1 MNRCKD
7 SLLYYSLFL
16 ILDLFLKRRGEVI
29 MIKDI
34 FTIIFSE
41 VLSNPSSKLSFEDF
55 YNKALEKG
63 LSKDEALKT
72 AKTLYNFYSR
82 FIKNNI

>member
-1 MNRCKD
+1 MNKD
-7 SLLYYSLFL
+7 L
-16 ILDLFLKRRGEVI
+16 
-29 MIKDI
+29 

-41 VLSNPSSKLSFEDF
+41 VLSNPSSKITFEDF

-72 AKTLYNFYSR
+72 AKALYDLYSK
-82 FIKNNI
+82 FIKSNI

>member
-1 MNRCKD
+1 MVKD
-7 SLLYYSLFL
+7 L
-16 ILDLFLKRRGEVI
+16 
-29 MIKDI
+29 

-41 VLSNPSSKLSFEDF
+41 VLSNSSSKITFEEF

-72 AKTLYNFYSR
+72 AKVLYNFYSR
-82 FIKNNI
+82 FIKSNI